1 VVDVNRKLL
10 VLILATVA
18 VFIAAPLA
26 SAQEPPT
33 LTAWTDKAEY
43 GPGET
48 GTLSFALYNSGSS
61 ALNIK
66 KVTIVFDEWRAYRNG
81 QWEGNQTID
90 VTPPL
95 VVESKAAPY
104 ENSTKFTVPNDGR
117 AQSTLVHITFY
128 TVDTGIAASGTYSI
142 TVTTT
147 PKFMD
152 QIVTLFTV
160 QIVLIIVCT
169 VILAATIF
177 LSARRPPQVTW
188 SKEPE

>member
-1 VVDVNRKLL
+1 MVDLNRKLFA
-10 VLILATVA
+10 LILVTVA

-43 GPGET
+43 APGET
-48 GTLSFALYNSGSS
+48 GTLSFALYNNGGS

-117 AQSTLVHITFY
+117 AQTTSVHITFY
-128 TVDTGIAASGTYSI
+128 TVDTGIAASGIYSI
-142 TVTTT
+142 TVVRT
-147 PKFMD
+147 PRYMD

-177 LSARRPPQVTW
+177 LSARRPQVTW